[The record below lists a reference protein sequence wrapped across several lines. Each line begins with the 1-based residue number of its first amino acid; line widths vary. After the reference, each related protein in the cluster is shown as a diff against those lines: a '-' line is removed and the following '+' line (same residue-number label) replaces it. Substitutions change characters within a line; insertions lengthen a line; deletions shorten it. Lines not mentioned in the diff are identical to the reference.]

1 MSGYCYCGRPAT
13 TTSGSCGHA
22 DCNETMTAQV
32 NRALSANPVP
42 PAPPGRLTR
51 EQMQALE
58 LAVEAGMSLYRVF
71 KTMTLIKVYNF
82 GLEDELDML
91 DDLKGHV
98 RSVCSKAAKAAAL
111 AAEGETP
118 PAPQDGIRHDA
129 ESGTYVARHTILTA
143 GTTYAEAAM
152 ALASAVHLTAKHWP
166 KSPAP
171 VAGEGETARP
181 EPRPAWSCDLVC
193 PDCQEMDCKCPDQ
206 P

>member
-22 DCNETMTAQV
+22 DCDGTMTAQV

-51 EQMQALE
+51 EQRKTLLHLLVQHRNTLQMLQVPGSVQFASEAYEQQAVDAL
-58 LAVEAGMSLYRVF
+58 
-71 KTMTLIKVYNF
+71 T
-82 GLEDELDML
+82 
-91 DDLKGHV
+91 
-98 RSVCSKAAKAAAL
+98 AAL

-171 VAGEGETARP
+171 VAGEGDP
-181 EPRPAWSCDLVC
+181 NG
-193 PDCQEMDCKCPDQ
+193 
-206 P
+206 